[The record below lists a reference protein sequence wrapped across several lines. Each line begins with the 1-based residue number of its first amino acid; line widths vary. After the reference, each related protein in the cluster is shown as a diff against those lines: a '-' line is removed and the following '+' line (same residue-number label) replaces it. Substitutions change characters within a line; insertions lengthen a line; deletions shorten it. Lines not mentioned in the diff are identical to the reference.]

1 MTRRTFAKW
10 PAAPLCALAVLAGAA
25 LARPAAAVTV
35 KLATLVPDGSVWD
48 KELKRMGSEWR
59 RDTGGRVELRVYPG
73 GVAGDEGAVVRK
85 MRLGVLDAATMTVG
99 GLSDIDP
106 AFSVFNIPLF
116 FDSYDELFHVVKALE
131 PVLVERLRAQGF
143 ELLGWGHAGW
153 IHVFSTQ
160 RISSLADLKKLKMF
174 VGAGDSEMTQFWKRS
189 GFRAVPLSSTD
200 ILTGLKTGM
209 IDVYPATPLAALSFQ
224 WFRDTPYMH
233 GLGIAPLV
241 GATVFTA
248 RTWARLEPADQ
259 KALVAGA
266 RRVEKNLET
275 EIPAQDSTAVAEME
289 QRGLSV
295 VEDFDPAE
303 WQAEADAFARTMVEI
318 KVPREIYDAALA
330 ARDDY
335 RRQQGSGR

>member
-1 MTRRTFAKW
+1 MKGLEPTPRVAI
-10 PAAPLCALAVLAGAA
+10 LLALAVLVAAGA
-25 LARPAAAVTV
+25 ARPAAAVTV

-59 RDTGGRVELRVYPG
+59 RDTAGRVELRVYPG
-73 GVAGDEGAVVRK
+73 GVAGDEGAVVRQ
-85 MRLGVLDAATMTVG
+85 MRIGRLDAATMTVG

-116 FDSYDELFHVVKALE
+116 YESYDELFHVIEALE
-131 PVLVERLRAQGF
+131 TVLSERLQAQGF
-143 ELLGWGHAGW
+143 ELLGWGLAGW
-153 IHVFSTQ
+153 IHVFSTE
-160 RISSLADLKKLKMF
+160 RVSSLADLKRLKLF

-248 RTWARLEPADQ
+248 RSWARLDAADQ
-259 KALVAGA
+259 AALVAGA
-266 RRVEKNLET
+266 RRLEENLEA
-275 EIPAQDSTAVAEME
+275 EIPAQDATAVEEMTR
-289 QRGLSV
+289 RGLTV
-295 VEDFDPAE
+295 VRDYQRSE
-303 WQAEADAFARTMVEI
+303 WEAEADAFARTMVEI
-318 KVPREIYDAALA
+318 RVPREIYERALA
-330 ARDDY
+330 ARDEY
-335 RRQQGSGR
+335 RRRAGGGR